1 MYEQPVIT
9 KRSTRYG
16 SNYWHV
22 FSPKLQRMVHFF
34 SDLEYEHWLLVEA
47 DQTVKRFCE
56 QPIKIDGLYNGNKVS
71 SILDMW
77 IERVDGSQS
86 FVEIKYTQE
95 LDPRNKRSERAIR
108 QTTIQRKWCEQNDF
122 NYEIKTEKDIRS
134 NQILLDNLR
143 MLIPNIKNQLTPNE
157 IDQYQILKA
166 VGKHRKSI
174 RQLRTELPHFFPS
187 RLNETIANMIYFG
200 VLYSNIHKALLGL
213 DTEVWIHGTQENT

>member
-47 DQTVKRFCE
+47 DQAVKRFCE
-56 QPIKIDGLYNGNKVS
+56 QPVRIEGLYNGAKVGS
-71 SILDMW
+71 VLDMW

-95 LDPRNKRSERAIR
+95 LDPRNHRSDRSIR
-108 QTTIQRKWCEQNDF
+108 QTTIQRKWCEQNNF
-122 NYEIKTEKDIRS
+122 NYEIKTEKEIRC
-134 NQILLDNLR
+134 NQVLLDNLKV
-143 MLIPNIKNQLTPNE
+143 LIPNIKGQLIPNE
-157 IDQYQILKA
+157 IDQRHIFKA
-166 VGKHRKSI
+166 VGNHRMSI
-174 RQLRTELPHFFPS
+174 RQLRTELPHFVPS
-187 RLNETIANMIYFG
+187 RLNETISNMIYFG
-200 VLYSNIHKALLGL
+200 VLCSNIEKTLFGL

>member
-1 MYEQPVIT
+1 MYDQPVIT

-22 FSPKLQRMVHFF
+22 FSPKLERMVHFF

-56 QPIKIDGLYNGNKVS
+56 QPVRIDGVYNGAKVS

-86 FVEIKYTQE
+86 FVEVKYTQE
-95 LDPRNKRSERAIR
+95 LDPRNPRSERSIR
-108 QTTIQRKWCEQNDF
+108 QTTIQRKWCEHNNF

-143 MLIPNIKNQLTPNE
+143 ELIPNIKNQSIPNE
-157 IDQYQILKA
+157 IDRHQVFKI
-166 VGKHRKSI
+166 VGNHRKSI
-174 RQLRTELPHFFPS
+174 RQLRSELPHLLPS
-187 RLNETIANMIYFG
+187 RLNETIYKMIYFG
-200 VLYSNIHKALLGL
+200 VLCSNIDKTLLGL
-213 DTEVWIHGTQENT
+213 DTEVWIHGTKENT